1 MDHNARTEPHRN
13 FPNVHM
19 YPTYV
24 TCVFVCYVFGRVH
37 LRNGEYVYA
46 VHDETPFD
54 QMGDFVREMDSRF
67 YNIATDDGE
76 LA

>member
-1 MDHNARTEPHRN
+1 MC
-13 FPNVHM
+13 FCM
-19 YPTYV
+19 L
-24 TCVFVCYVFGRVH
+24 CVFVFGRVH